1 MYRTVYQ
8 KGCFSVLYS
17 VGGSPL
23 DNWSIHT
30 QNGYVKRVL
39 DDDIKSMVIEIM
51 GTNVSTMYISSPR
64 DPRKELG
71 IKLPFLVLLIKN
83 MHKCFSF
90 EVKIIDDQRFLRRF
104 RVSNFQSKTSV
115 KPFCTSMPMGMSAG
129 WNQIHFNLADFTRRA
144 YGTNYMETVRL
155 QIHANVRI
163 RRIYFT
169 DRLYQENELPN
180 EYQLIQKPK
189 TKKSL
194 IWKIPAARPPSPL
207 SNRMQATDEP
217 PQVSKTTDETRSIGG
232 MTATI
237 DDGLLD
243 LPQTTTASEKGD

>member
-17 VGGSPL
+17 IGRCPL
-23 DNWSIHT
+23 SNWSIHT

-39 DDDIKSMVIEIM
+39 DDDIKSMALEIM
-51 GTNVSTMYISSPR
+51 GPNVSTMYISTPR
-64 DPRKELG
+64 EPKKELG

-83 MHKCFSF
+83 MHKCFTF
-90 EVKIIDDQRFLRRF
+90 EVKIKDDQRFLRRF

-115 KPFCTSMPMGMSAG
+115 KPFCTCMPMGMSPG

-144 YGTNYMETVRL
+144 YGTNYMETVSL

-169 DRLYQENELPN
+169 DRLYQESEMPN
-180 EYQLIQKPK
+180 EYRLIPQPKAKKPK
-189 TKKSL
+189 M
-194 IWKIPAARPPSPL
+194 WNVPAARPPSPL
-207 SNRMQATDEP
+207 STRGRSDQAAQKPVDDAGGAEGGVSPDIFNMATGMEP
-217 PQVSKTTDETRSIGG
+217 
-232 MTATI
+232 
-237 DDGLLD
+237 
-243 LPQTTTASEKGD
+243 SEKGD